1 MSEYRI
7 LEGDCL
13 DVLATLPERS
23 VQTCI
28 TSPPYDDG
36 PLLNTMLGEDAA

>member
-28 TSPPYDDG
+28 TSPPYFG
-36 PLLNTMLGEDAA
+36 AAG